1 MTSLFLLSAFGASTY
16 TIGKILLAYA
26 PPFFLISFRLLVAGL
41 IFLGYYRWY
50 TGHRLPSLTRYDYWL
65 LFQITLF
72 AFFLAFTL
80 EFWAL
85 QDMTS
90 AKTAFL
96 YSLSPVIA
104 AFFSYFMFNERMSL
118 MKAVGL
124 AISIIATIPILME
137 NAPAEGA
144 TLFYFSWPEI
154 RIIGAITSFTY
165 GWVVMRNAIKNRL
178 IPLTFLNGFGMFW
191 GGVLSLI
198 TAYLVE
204 VVGRAQ
210 PEWISPFIPV
220 THGAPFLGWS
230 LLLILFGNIICYAL
244 YGYVLQRYTA
254 TLLTFGE
261 LTTPFFAALY
271 GWVLLGEHV
280 PWYYFLSMALLL
292 VGIYIVYNEERR
304 QGYIDMPPPTNG

>member
-1 MTSLFLLSAFGASTY
+1 MISLFLLSAFGASTY
-16 TIGKILLAYA
+16 TIGKVLLAYA
-26 PPFFLISFRLLVAGL
+26 PPFFLISVRLLVAGI

-50 TGHRLPSLTRYDYWL
+50 TGHHWPSLSRYDYWL
-65 LFQITLF
+65 LFQITIF
-72 AFFLAFTL
+72 AFYLAFTL

-104 AFFSYFMFNERMSL
+104 AVFSYFMFNERMSL

-124 AISIIATIPILME
+124 IISIIASVPILME
-137 NAPAEGA
+137 NAPQEGS
-144 TLFYFSWPEI
+144 TWFYFSWPEI
-154 RIIGAITSFTY
+154 RILGAITAFTY
-165 GWVVMRNAIKNRL
+165 GWVIIRTAIKNRL
-178 IPLTFLNGFGMFW
+178 IPLTFLNGFGMFV
-191 GGVLSLI
+191 GGIFSLA

-204 VVGRAQ
+204 VLGHTNSA
-210 PEWISPFIPV
+210 WISPWIPV
-220 THGAPFLGWS
+220 TQAVPFLWWS
-230 LLLILFGNIICYAL
+230 LLLVFFGNIICYAL

-271 GWVLLGEHV
+271 GWLFLGEHV
-280 PWYYFLSMALLL
+280 PWYYFISMVLLL
-292 VGIYIVYNEERR
+292 LGIYIVYNEERR
-304 QGYIDMPPPTNG
+304 QGYIEFPPPTSG